1 MGALFVLSLC
11 LIPCCQH
18 LPEESLYDTLI
29 FVTATQ
35 ETPLDCM
42 TLEDSK
48 IYTCDPTVL
57 YVLHTL
63 QAAT

>member
-11 LIPCCQH
+11 FIPGCQH

-48 IYTCDPTVL
+48 IYTCDPKDCMH
-57 YVLHTL
+57 LHTL
-63 QAAT
+63 KAAA